1 LTISHKNF
9 ADEDTRLELL
19 DSLDQLV
26 TDAHDSWKR
35 AQEDLTMLKFD
46 HTQFQ
51 SLGPMTFKAGSSGYL
66 LDQTDHKNG
75 LATFALKKN
84 EANLAIYEHLVT
96 RRIDD
101 GQEQAPTDQDD
112 QEDQNEPPEPN
123 FNNIEDFVAW
133 AKTQK
138 AIFHNFEEMSDVKA
152 RTYCGDLG
160 EEVDPS
166 SLFSCVH
173 GVDWRVRGLQ
183 RDFQKAL
190 GKYLDV
196 VNFVG
201 VVRRELEG
209 K

>member
-1 LTISHKNF
+1 M
-9 ADEDTRLELL
+9 L
-19 DSLDQLV
+19 DSLDQLL

-51 SLGPMTFKAGSSGYL
+51 SLGPMTFKAGSSAYL
-66 LDQTDHKNG
+66 LEQSDHSNG

-84 EANLAIYEHLVT
+84 ETNIAIYEHLVT
-96 RRIDD
+96 KRIDD
-101 GQEQAPTDQDD
+101 GQEQGPAD
-112 QEDQNEPPEPN
+112 QEDQNEVPEPN
-123 FNNIEDFVAW
+123 FGSIEEFVAW

-138 AIFHNFEEMSDVKA
+138 PIVDNFEEVSCVQA
-152 RTYCGDLG
+152 RTYCGDKV

-166 SLFSCVH
+166 SLFNCVH
-173 GVDWRVRGLQ
+173 GMDWRVMNLQ

-201 VVRRELEG
+201 VVRKELGG